1 MLLLI
6 AIDIDHRNRN
16 NRRKRGKAIK
26 VTKFSEVFDAGM
38 ITNQPYLLKALIKIQ
53 HANPSS
59 EIQSFH
65 WTPFQLLIKE
75 SRIPVITVT
84 ITCNVFFKINNV

>member
-6 AIDIDHRNRN
+6 AIDIDHRNLIN
-16 NRRKRGKAIK
+16 DRRKRGKAIK
-26 VTKFSEVFDAGM
+26 KTKFSEVFDAGM
-38 ITNQPYLLKALIKIQ
+38 MTNQPYLLKALIKVQ

-59 EIQSFH
+59 EMKSFN

-75 SRIPVITVT
+75 SKIPVITVT
-84 ITCNVFFKINNV
+84 IICNVFFYS